1 MNDVTAHATT
11 SWAAFYTESSL
22 DEKSVTRFL
31 LRITSAHGCQGGGEC
46 LYTRAGIKIPASAQI
61 TFKYLLKNWLYRV
74 HIFSLNIYHS
84 LSLLNNAANLKFSGR
99 VTVFL

>member
-31 LRITSAHGCQGGGEC
+31 LRITSAHGCQGGGVN
-46 LYTRAGIKIPASAQI
+46 ASIHVLESKSQQVH
-61 TFKYLLKNWLYRV
+61 KLLSS
-74 HIFSLNIYHS
+74 IF
-84 LSLLNNAANLKFSGR
+84 
-99 VTVFL
+99 